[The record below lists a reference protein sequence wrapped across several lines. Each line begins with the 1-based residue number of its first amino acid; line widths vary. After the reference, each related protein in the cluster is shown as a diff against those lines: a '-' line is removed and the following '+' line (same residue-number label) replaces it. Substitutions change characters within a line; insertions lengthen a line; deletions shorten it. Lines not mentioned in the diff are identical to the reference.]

1 MGKNLRYLT
10 VLLIANI
17 ISFAVFAQP
26 HDPPK
31 RGGNIKNSVT
41 GAPVSKASVKIKGD
55 KGLYPRFGLY
65 PEFSDAKGVFRIY
78 AADKAL
84 PFTLVISAQGYKTKE
99 VVVDSY
105 DSINVKLKPTNN
117 DGSVKSKPKS
127 GKKQ

>member
-41 GAPVSKASVKIKGD
+41 GAPVSKASVTKKED
-55 KGLYPRFGLY
+55 KGLYPK
-65 PEFSDAKGVFRIY
+65 FSDAKGDFSISPSEF
-78 AADKAL
+78 
-84 PFTLVISAQGYKTKE
+84 PFTIVISAQGYKTME
-99 VVVDSY
+99 VVVHRSA
-105 DSINVKLKPTNN
+105 SEGTPVNVKLKPTNN
-117 DGSVKSKPKS
+117 DGRVKSKPKS
-127 GKKQ
+127 RKKQ

>member
-1 MGKNLRYLT
+1 MGKNLSYLT

-17 ISFAVFAQP
+17 VSFAVFAQSSP
-26 HDPPK
+26 AIK
-31 RGGNIKNSVT
+31 GNIKNSVT

-127 GKKQ
+127 RKKQ